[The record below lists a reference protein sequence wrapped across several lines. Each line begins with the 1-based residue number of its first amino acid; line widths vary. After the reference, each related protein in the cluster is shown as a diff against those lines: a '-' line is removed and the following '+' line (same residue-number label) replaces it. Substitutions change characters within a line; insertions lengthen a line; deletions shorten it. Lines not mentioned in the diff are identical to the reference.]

1 MLSPP
6 RTRFIG
12 VAAAYLLVSL
22 GVSAGHNHTTPAKTA
37 CHTLSTLLGT
47 DQVQSAGGAQYEASA
62 TGAWDLY
69 NQFDSQSDFLFS
81 QYLGNCR

>member
-1 MLSPP
+1 MPFAS
-6 RTRFIG
+6 RSRSIG
-12 VAAAYLLVSL
+12 LAVGYLLVCL

-47 DQVQSAGGAQYEASA
+47 DKVQSAGGAQYEASA

-69 NQFDSQSDFLFS
+69 NQLDS
-81 QYLGNCR
+81 